1 MNGRLRLSRQ
11 KPAASP
17 WGMLMSDLNKLYR
30 ENLSRRS
37 NRGAQVGAKTQ
48 RDRRIVI
55 ERALRDLYAR
65 GLEVRRM
72 RNIRGKHVRCVIEEW
87 RGRGL
92 KASTLATNV
101 SHLRTLCRWLKKPEL
116 VRLVNDMIAAEPHL
130 TRRQVATT
138 KDRSER
144 GAGVNREEIFRKAR
158 ALDERFACQLAL
170 IVAFALRAQ
179 ESWLFRPHLAVE
191 GGVISIRWGTKGGR
205 PRTLP
210 LALTEE
216 QRAVLEWART
226 QAATRA
232 DSMIPPG
239 WRLERW
245 RRRFYRLCA
254 RVGLTQKATGATP
267 HSFRHGALL
276 DLYEWLTGC
285 PASARGGDL
294 GRIDPNAD
302 HAARKVVAEEAGHGR
317 ISVASAYLGSPRS
330 PVGGPIDPGGGVST
344 VLGADEFQESG
355 VVNSSSR
362 DDG

>member
-1 MNGRLRLSRQ
+1 MNRSERPGGRR
-11 KPAASP
+11 PASSP
-17 WGMLMSDLNKLYR
+17 WGILMSDLNKLYR
-30 ENLSRRS
+30 ENMSRRS

-72 RNIRGKHVRCVIEEW
+72 RNFRGKHVRCVIEEW
-87 RGRGL
+87 CRRGH
-92 KASTLATNV
+92 KPSTLATYI

-116 VRLVNDMIAAEPHL
+116 VWLVNEIVAAEPHL
-130 TRRQVATT
+130 TRRHVATT
-138 KDRSER
+138 RDRSER
-144 GAGVNREEIFRKAR
+144 GAGANCEEIFSRAR

-226 QAATRA
+226 LAASRA

-254 RVGLTQKATGATP
+254 RVGLTGKATGATP

-276 DLYEWLTGC
+276 DLYEWLTGR
-285 PASARGGDL
+285 PAPARGGDL
-294 GRIDPNAD
+294 ARSDPHAD
-302 HAARKVVAEEAGHGR
+302 QAARKVVAEEAGHGR
-317 ISVASAYLGSPRS
+317 ISVASAYLGPIRS
-330 PVGGPIDPGGGVST
+330 VRST
-344 VLGADEFQESG
+344 SAEKPEQLGQGRIGDSKDAS
-355 VVNSSSR
+355 
-362 DDG
+362 